1 MLYILINF
9 IALLLINFIALQRFV
24 DDGHFNIF
32 MLLFLQIK

>member
-1 MLYILINF
+1 MLYI
-9 IALLLINFIALQRFV
+9 LINFIALQRFV